1 MSLLGPRFR
10 SILTPVQTFWQGM
23 APAAHER
30 LAAKCDVFLPNA
42 CPAEGGAL
50 AVPGQAE
57 LICPTGGIVNN
68 ILMQCL
74 HAQFS
79 DEMCRVGQPPLFLKG
94 GLWSGGG
101 TFNAAIGPT
110 LERRGF

>member
-1 MSLLGPRFR
+1 M
-10 SILTPVQTFWQGM
+10 QTFWQGM

-30 LAAKCDVFLPNA
+30 LAAKCDVSAERLP
-42 CPAEGGAL
+42 CRGRGAGR
-50 AVPGQAE
+50 PGQAE
-57 LICPTGGIVNN
+57 PICPTGGIVNN